1 MNFNIKYIKNV
12 FVAFFCC
19 FMLNSF
25 NGKDFEL
32 MEKNSAVPTCIIK
45 FAYVVSNRLRYLV
58 SHWVRKCF
66 YLAFAQG
73 RRHGKAKGASRPPP
87 QFNFGQF
94 SYSPRTAEFF
104 FQRCRGWRHH
114 LKCLWLRSFGSIK
127 RCLCGIAFLNLS
139 QIRLAH

>member
-1 MNFNIKYIKNV
+1 
-12 FVAFFCC
+12 
-19 FMLNSF
+19 MLNSF

-58 SHWVRKCF
+58 SHWVRMCF

-87 QFNFGQF
+87 NAILGSFPIRLEPQ
-94 SYSPRTAEFF
+94 SFF
-104 FQRCRGWRHH
+104 FRDVG
-114 LKCLWLRSFGSIK
+114 GDVIT
-127 RCLCGIAFLNLS
+127 
-139 QIRLAH
+139 